1 MKTAYSSPIVRGL
14 IAACFLLLL
23 PNISFGI
30 TYYMCDFEDPAENA
44 LWQLNTPKNEN
55 AAWTNLWYVGAATS
69 CGGSQSLYISN
80 DGGTTA
86 AYSKASNIMI
96 AWREFSDLEPGEYD
110 LAFDWRNVGDSL
122 RAGIYVAWVP
132 ESDWST
138 MNCGLN
144 DDISTRY
151 WLTDNMLSFDGK
163 TLLYNSSVWSHA
175 VCSLKANEEPH
186 RLVFVYRTSGMAAE
200 RNPSA
205 CIDNVQIA
213 PNCGTP
219 TDLQVAV
226 NGQYATLTWNTPAEA
241 CNIRYAKNGDTASTT
256 ISNVKGNK
264 VVLPLEHGVYNVY
277 IQVVCDGQTS
287 VWYSFPVV
295 IVYSSKCFNYLD
307 LQDSQCFYSAETA
320 DDWHNNE
327 SLLVAGKIDNGFMS
341 DRSRHTIHYMEGE
354 YDARTY
360 NSYDSDGNRVS
371 PLRTIPDGEIAS
383 VRIGSW
389 EESAHVAR
397 VQYDFTVDTTEA
409 SVLMLKYAMVL
420 QSSGHEEKARPRFT
434 LKIVDGATGQELSTC
449 TTADFSSK
457 TKGDGWFYSPV
468 KSLSEEDPR
477 DVCWRDWTT
486 VGLNLTEFNGTQVRI
501 ILTVYGCTAS
511 VHYGYAYFTLNCTS
525 GHIEGINC
533 GDTPTNEFI
542 APEGFDYAWYL
553 SSEPDNIL
561 STQRV
566 FPVQYD
572 DDREYMVDVIYK
584 TNDQCRFTLT
594 ACAIPR
600 YPVPEATYEV
610 FQQDCRNY
618 IRFRNTSHVRTK
630 NLRTGEIIEHS
641 KYPVEYTVW
650 NFGDLATPSTAWEET
665 IEAPAEG
672 GTFTVSLTA
681 SVGLCEET
689 LQIPVLVPKIGKDS
703 IVEKHTLCEGEVF
716 TYMGKTYAT
725 DTVAHF
731 FGSNRYGCD
740 SVFTLVLRF
749 VPTAY
754 TELADTILN
763 GTSYEWSVGNL
774 PPMLLTETGTY
785 TQVLPQAGTT
795 CDSVITLHLFVL
807 PPLDAH
813 ITSVE
818 HPCLG
823 EQTTFDVA
831 FEAGNGSIHYAEAML
846 CPGAQ
851 ASSPAEDTGDA
862 GVSPAVMSSPAQNDP
877 LRMEI
882 LYLNNEEHLLTL
894 TLPQDIVPGHY
905 TLTILFYNTELGSS
919 SDSAHIEVRYP
930 STIIQ
935 QRWGDV
941 LGIRNENY
949 NGGYVFSAYQ
959 WYKNGAPIPDAVYPY
974 YYEEGGLDTDAD
986 YHVRLLREGE
996 SSAINT
1002 CSYQPQPFVPTAPA
1016 TPSAPRK
1023 YLHNGQFLIE
1033 LQGNTYNLLGIKE
1046 FGIRN

>member
-1 MKTAYSSPIVRGL
+1 MRSTYSSC
-14 IAACFLLLL
+14 IARLFVSYFLLLL
-23 PNISFGI
+23 PNISFG
-30 TYYMCDFEDPAENA
+30 TSYYMCDFEDVAENA

-55 AAWTNLWYVGAATS
+55 ATWCNLWSIGSATS
-69 CGGSQSLYISN
+69 CDGAKSLYISN

-96 AWREFSDLEPGEYD
+96 AWREFSDSDLEPGQYD

-122 RAGIYVAWVP
+122 RAGVYVAWVP
-132 ESDWST
+132 ESDWED

-151 WLTDNMLSFDGK
+151 WLTDNMLSFGGT

-175 VCSLKANEEPH
+175 VCSLKAGGERH

-200 RNPSA
+200 RNPGA

-213 PNCGTP
+213 PNCGAP
-219 TDLQVAV
+219 TDLKVDV
-226 NGQYATLTWNTPAEA
+226 NGQYATLTWNSSAEA
-241 CNIRYAKNGDTASTT
+241 CHIRYAKNGDPVTT
-256 ISNVKGNK
+256 TLRDVKGNK

-277 IQVVCDGQTS
+277 IQMVCEGVES

-307 LQDSQCFYSAETA
+307 LQDNQCFYSSETA

-327 SLLVAGKIDNGFMS
+327 SLFVQGRIDHGFMS
-341 DRSRHTIHYMEGE
+341 DQSRHTIHYMEGE

-434 LKIVDGATGQELSTC
+434 LKIVDGSTGKELSTC

-457 TKGDGWFYSPV
+457 TKGEGWYYSPT
-468 KSLSEEDPR
+468 KFGEEDPR

-542 APEGFDYAWYL
+542 APEGFNYAWYL
-553 SSEPDNIL
+553 PSSPNDIL
-561 STQRV
+561 STERV

-572 DDREYMVDVIYK
+572 DDKEYMVDVIYK

-610 FQQDCRNY
+610 YQQGCRNY
-618 IRFRNTSHVRTK
+618 IRFHNSSHVRTK
-630 NLRTGEIIEHS
+630 NLRTGEIIERS
-641 KYPVEYTVW
+641 KYPVEYMVW
-650 NFGDLATPSTAWEET
+650 NYGDLATPSTAWEET
-665 IEAPAEG
+665 IEAPVEG
-672 GTFTVSLTA
+672 GKFSVFLTA
-681 SVGLCEET
+681 TVGLCEET
-689 LQIPVLVPKIGKDS
+689 LEITVDVPKIGKDS
-703 IVEKHTLCEGEVF
+703 IVEQHTLCEGEHF
-716 TYMGKTYAT
+716 EYQGMRYTT
-725 DTVAHF
+725 DTVAYYY
-731 FGSNRYGCD
+731 GTNRYGCD
-740 SVFTLVLRF
+740 SVFTLVLHF

-754 TELADTILN
+754 TALADTILN
-763 GTSYEWSVGNL
+763 GTFYEWKVGNL
-774 PPMLLTETGTY
+774 PPMLLSETGTY
-785 TQVLPQAGTT
+785 TQVLQQVGTN
-795 CDSVITLHLFVL
+795 CDSVITLQLFVL
-807 PPLDAH
+807 PPLDVH

-818 HPCLG
+818 HPCVG
-823 EQTTFDVA
+823 EQTSFDVA
-831 FEAGNGSIHYAEAML
+831 FESSNGNIHSAQAML
-846 CPGAQ
+846 TTAYAGI
-851 ASSPAEDTGDA
+851 SPAKKDA
-862 GVSPAVMSSPAQNDP
+862 LQP
-877 LRMEI
+877 EI
-882 LYLNNEEHLLTL
+882 LTLNNEEHLLTL
-894 TLPQDIVPGHY
+894 TMPDYITPGHY
-905 TLTILFYNTELGSS
+905 TLTIIFHNTELGSS
-919 SDSAHIEVRYP
+919 RDSARMEVRYP
-930 STIIQ
+930 SAIIQ

-941 LGIRNENY
+941 LGIHNENY
-949 NGGYVFSAYQ
+949 NGGYVFSTYQ
-959 WYKNGAPIPDAVYPY
+959 WYKNDTPIPDAIYPF
-974 YYEEGGLDTDAD
+974 YYEEGGLDTEAD
-986 YHVRLLREGE
+986 YHVLLLRDGE
-996 SSAINT
+996 SNAVNT
-1002 CSYQPQPFVPTAPA
+1002 CPYHPKPFVPNDTAPA
-1016 TPSAPRK
+1016 SVPRK
-1023 YLHNGQFLIE
+1023 YLYNGQLLIE
-1033 LQGNTYNLLGIKE
+1033 LQGNTYNIIGQPQIVNCK
-1046 FGIRN
+1046 